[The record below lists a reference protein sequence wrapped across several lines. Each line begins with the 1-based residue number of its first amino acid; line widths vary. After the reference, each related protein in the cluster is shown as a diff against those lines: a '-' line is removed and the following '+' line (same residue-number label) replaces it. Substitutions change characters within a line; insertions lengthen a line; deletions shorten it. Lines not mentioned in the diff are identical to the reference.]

1 MGSSTTGRIAQLVR
15 ASRLHRECR
24 EFESLIT
31 HHPFRSARAQEECNR
46 TLHVSHWKADGISP
60 ENQERPPVFARYLR
74 MEVLKTVRKRFER

>member
-1 MGSSTTGRIAQLVR
+1 MYLTPIYPQIPVKTLLEIPKMV
-15 ASRLHRECR
+15 
-24 EFESLIT
+24 